1 MTHGDVFYGD
11 LVTTTPF
18 ENLLHSVELQ
28 GKHLRAALEFSVV
41 DKESLM
47 LLQMSGLKVV
57 YNLEHEVNNRIVSLH
72 VLCRICE
79 VPKYEPID
87 DEQFYRVVM
96 PRYLADGGDNFI
108 MIGDNA
114 RNTK

>member
-1 MTHGDVFYGD
+1 M
-11 LVTTTPF
+11 
-18 ENLLHSVELQ
+18 ELQ

-87 DEQFYRVVM
+87 DEEWYRVVM
-96 PRYLADGGDNFI
+96 SRYLANGGDNFL
-108 MIGDNA
+108 MIADNA
-114 RNTK
+114 RNSK